1 MWILIGVIAAIAV
14 SVGIS
19 TAIAIKIVD
28 QVYEYVDDRL
38 NMIKEVLKTII
49 NQGKP

>member
-1 MWILIGVIAAIAV
+1 MWILIGVITAIVV

-28 QVYEYVDDRL
+28 QVYECVDDRL
-38 NMIKEVLKTII
+38 NMIKEVLETII